1 MDKFDKSKRSWIM
14 SRIKNKRTK
23 PEIIIRSI
31 IFNLGYRYRVNR
43 RDLPGIPDIV
53 FSKMRKVIFIHGC
66 FWHGHENCSRSKRPT
81 TNQEFWNRKIDN
93 NITRDK
99 RNHHLLKKDGWDALV
114 IWQCQI
120 RNNNIST
127 KIAEFLEN

>member
-23 PEIIIRSI
+23 PEIKIRSI
-31 IFNLGYRYRVNR
+31 IFNLGYRFRVNR

-53 FSKMRKVIFIHGC
+53 FSKMKKVIFIHGC
-66 FWHGHENCSRSKRPT
+66 FWHGHENCSRSNRPT

-99 RNHHLLKKDGWDALV
+99 RNIHLLEEDGWDVLV

-120 RNNNIST
+120 KDNNIST
-127 KIAEFLEN
+127 RIVHFLEN

>member
-1 MDKFDKSKRSWIM
+1 MSKRSWIM

-23 PEIIIRSI
+23 PEIKIRSI
-31 IFNLGYRYRVNR
+31 ISNLGYRYRVNK

-53 FSKMRKVIFIHGC
+53 FSKTKKVIFIHGC

-99 RNHHLLKKDGWDALV
+99 RNIHLLEEDGWDVLV

-120 RNNNIST
+120 KDNNIST
-127 KIAEFLEN
+127 RIAHFLEN